1 MKAVKKDITLGH
13 IGKPN
18 EEIKDAIVFELE
30 EEDYSKAIKGL
41 KTLEQKR
48 IEKLEQENKQLKE
61 QLEEIRKS
69 QKITFETLLLTDK
82 ALELAC
88 EDIKGTGLFAITDEF
103 ESFEDVYIKSA
114 EQKLNKD
121 N

>member
-1 MKAVKKDITLGH
+1 MKQIIDLLIDRMKD
-13 IGKPN
+13 
-18 EEIKDAIVFELE
+18 
-30 EEDYSKAIKGL
+30 
-41 KTLEQKR
+41 
-48 IEKLEQENKQLKE
+48 LEQENKQLKE

-69 QKITFETLLLTDK
+69 QKMTFETLMQTYKELAIREK

-88 EDIKGTGLFAITDEF
+88 KDIKETGLFAITDEF

-114 EQKLNKD
+114 EQKLNED